1 MKDAFIFITGIA
13 IGILLLFLL
22 VINLKETADIINIVA
37 IIVNIALAI
46 SITYYLPKK
55 ITTNRYV
62 TEYFISQLETIRND
76 YDILIKQIKKGEL
89 ETHEINK
96 EFKYFS
102 MKLQDLDF
110 FLKNNLKL
118 KNIDL
123 QIKNRVIHRLI
134 TGCPDFNNTI
144 SGTKVTIGTSTT
156 VRLMNLHKD
165 INHYIT
171 ETVICVN
178 SK

>member
-1 MKDAFIFITGIA
+1 MRDAFLFITGFA
-13 IGILLLFLL
+13 VGILLFFLL
-22 VINLKETADIINIVA
+22 VIYLKQPSDIISVIA
-37 IIVNIALAI
+37 IIVNIGLAI

-62 TEYFISQLETIRND
+62 TEYFISQLEIIRND
-76 YDILIKQIKKGEL
+76 YDFLIKQIKKGEL

-118 KNIDL
+118 VNIDL
-123 QIKNRVIHRLI
+123 QIRNRDIHRLI
-134 TGCPDFNNTI
+134 TDCSDFNNTLPG
-144 SGTKVTIGTSTT
+144 SKVALGTTTI
-156 VRLMNLHKD
+156 VRLMNLHRD